1 MASALGLRPLRNMR
15 AALLFA
21 LLILLPAG
29 IAEGAA
35 RKSHPYRTRWKHA
48 SVGKGALGR
57 VAAGAGVAQI
67 RKTPRKYGGG
77 ASGFGKR
84 LGAGFATNA
93 VKATVE
99 HGVAARLHEDLN
111 YHRST
116 KHGVAPRLAH
126 ALTSTVI
133 TRNTKNGKRTPAAG
147 RLAPD
152 TQQRARSHRERW
164 PPEAVPP
171 RQGSD
176 WRPRRAPTWCASSC
190 RVAIVI
196 PQEEVT
202 ASPTH
207 NDGGVEVYPFT
218 YASFAATFPSR
229 TVKTSAPCRC
239 HGSPLRF
246 LRYTH
251 RTTARSPL
259 TMISSASN

>member
-1 MASALGLRPLRNMR
+1 MASARGLRSPQYASRLLL
-15 AALLFA
+15 ALLM
-21 LLILLPAG
+21 LLPAG

-35 RKSHPYRTRWKHA
+35 RKSHPYRKHWKHA
-48 SVGKGALGR
+48 TVGKGALGR
-57 VAAGAGVAQI
+57 VAAGAGVAQL

-99 HGVAARLHEDLN
+99 HGVAARLHEDLH

-126 ALTSTVI
+126 ALTSTVVARA
-133 TRNTKNGKRTPAAG
+133 TRRTANARPPRGACGHAAAG
-147 RLAPD
+147 AFTQGALAAGSGAS
-152 TQQRARSHRERW
+152 TAGIGLAAEAGTNVVREF
-164 PPEAVPP
+164 V
-171 RQGSD
+171 
-176 WRPRRAPTWCASSC
+176 
-190 RVAIVI
+190 RVAVVI